1 MRVFSTGTLA
11 SASNGFNAMGCP
23 QALHFRLVTFGGIL
37 LRSKVYLRLQYK
49 HLIVQVF
56 FFAGGFLGSS
66 DFFLGKFLGGTDLSG
81 MLCPHALHF
90 ADVNAGGI
98 FFGLSEY
105 AFSQLGQLIFIVK
118 NA

>member
-1 MRVFSTGTLA
+1 
-11 SASNGFNAMGCP
+11 MGCP
-23 QALHFRLVTFGGIL
+23 HALHFTLETSGGIL
-37 LRSKVYLRLQYK
+37 LRSKLYLRLQYK

-56 FFAGGFLGSS
+56 VFASGFLGIV
-66 DFFLGKFLGGTDLSG
+66 DFFLGNFLGGTDLSG

-90 ADVNAGGI
+90 AVVKAGGI

-105 AFSQLGQLIFIVK
+105 DFSQLGQLMFIVK